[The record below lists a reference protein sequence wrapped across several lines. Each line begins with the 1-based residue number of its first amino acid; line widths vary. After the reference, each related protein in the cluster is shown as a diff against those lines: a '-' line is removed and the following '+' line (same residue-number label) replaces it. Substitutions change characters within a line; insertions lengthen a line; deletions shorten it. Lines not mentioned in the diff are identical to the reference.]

1 MTTGNE
7 TCTSAYRNLFSH
19 PRMVRD
25 LLHGFLREEWSQWL
39 DLGSLER
46 RAGAERLLER
56 VEGASVWR
64 LRWQGGSSWVY
75 VVLAFRE
82 EEDPCV
88 ALRMD
93 LLKGLLY
100 EGLLRR
106 CPQRRPWLPV
116 VVPMVI
122 YRGAERWTA
131 SLEALDLFLPL
142 LPSMQRHAP
151 RTRCLLLDAVH
162 DPVPERAGEDNLV
175 TLLCGLE
182 RSYTVNEG
190 VPAMRRVAELTTA
203 PEDDGLRRAWTAF
216 LGEWLAERQPLP
228 AAAAGGV
235 LA

>member
-25 LLHGFLREEWSQWL
+25 LLQGFLREDWSQWL
-39 DLGSLER
+39 DLDSLER

-56 VEGASVWR
+56 VEGAAVWR
-64 LRWQGGSSWVY
+64 LRWQGGSSWIY
-75 VVLAFRE
+75 VILAFRE

-88 ALRMD
+88 ALRME

-116 VVPMVI
+116 AVPMVI

-162 DPVPERAGEDNLV
+162 DPLEQAGGDNLV
-175 TLLCGLE
+175 ALLCGLE
-182 RSYTVNEG
+182 RSRTVTES
-190 VPAMRRVAELTTA
+190 VPAMRRVAELTIA

-228 AAAAGGV
+228 AATAGGV

>member
-1 MTTGNE
+1 MTGNE

-25 LLHGFLREEWSQWL
+25 LLRGFLRQEWSTWL

-46 RAGAERLLER
+46 RAGAERLLDR
-56 VEGASVWR
+56 VEGTSVWR
-64 LRWQGGSSWVY
+64 LRWQGGSSWLY
-75 VVLAFRE
+75 LLLAFRE

-88 ALRMD
+88 PLRME

-106 CPQRRPWLPV
+106 CPQRRPWLPPAVPV
-116 VVPMVI
+116 VL
-122 YRGAERWTA
+122 YSGAERWTA

-142 LPSMQRHAP
+142 LPSLQRHAP

-162 DPVPERAGEDNLV
+162 DSIPEDAGDDNLV
-175 TLLCGLE
+175 ALLCGLE
-182 RSYTVNEG
+182 RTRAVDDAI
-190 VPAMRRVAELTTA
+190 PAMWRVAELTA
-203 PEDDGLRRAWTAF
+203 SPEDDGLRRAWTAF
-216 LGEWLAERQPLP
+216 LGEWLADRQPLP